1 MRYPLTTIL
10 WRWLAPWLLLAVLA
24 GLVALAV
31 MGPAAA
37 AAPDPAASPLAAA
50 RTQQVFG
57 AVQALPEGGWSMRQ
71 DKRLRLPGTSAVRAE
86 LPAGTWLR
94 LSAALGVRERG
105 QAHEVLLWDG
115 ERPDDA
121 AAGGFLR
128 EVSVLAVFRPGEVAP
143 IDVAEVKTD
152 RLTFFAQ
159 RAVVALGTADDAFVL
174 VNHHANAGQPYTEHS
189 LYHLRQGRLR
199 RIVQV
204 DLLGEMSGCAR
215 AFDQTVHWEVVPD
228 PAAPLPRITARVDLT
243 HAPAAVTGDCRPR
256 PTPRRVTYADPY
268 RWDSSHD
275 RYVREPGGTLER
287 LVRWNDTNR

>member
-1 MRYPLTTIL
+1 MLERLTPML
-10 WRWLAPWLLLAVLA
+10 WRWLAPVLMLAVMAALA
-24 GLVALAV
+24 ALAV

-37 AAPDPAASPLAAA
+37 ATPDPAASPLAAA

-57 AVQALPEGGWSMRQ
+57 AVQAQPEGGWSMRQ

-86 LPAGTWLR
+86 LPAGTRLR

-105 QAHEVLLWDG
+105 QAHDVLLWEG

-121 AAGGFLR
+121 AEGGFMGQ
-128 EVSVLAVFRPGEVAP
+128 VSVLAVFRTGETAP

-152 RLTFFAQ
+152 RFTFFAQ
-159 RAVVALGTADDAFVL
+159 RAVIPLGAADDAFVL
-174 VNHHANAGQPYTEHS
+174 VNHHANAGQPYNEHS
-189 LYHLRQGRLR
+189 LYHLRLGRLR

-204 DLLGEMSGCAR
+204 DLLGEMSGCAK
-215 AFDQTVHWEVVPD
+215 AFDETVQWEVAPD
-228 PAAPLPRITARVDLT
+228 PAATLPRITARVELL

-256 PTPRRVTYADPY
+256 PAPRRETYADSY
-268 RWDSSHD
+268 RWDAARE

-287 LVRWNDTNR
+287 LARWNDANR